1 MSIAVNMLALIDL
14 CMQYVCSLVRNNAPS
29 YAITKPFIDYRLKR
43 DKGISDNN
51 CDIPNVMTSPA
62 IFPIGSSDTD
72 HSLKDIGEEDSSF
85 SSVSD
90 VAKPPDGGWGWAVVF
105 ASFMIHVL
113 GKSKC

>member
-1 MSIAVNMLALIDL
+1 MS
-14 CMQYVCSLVRNNAPS
+14 SPVRRNS
-29 YAITKPFIDYRLKR
+29 SKPFIDFRLKR
-43 DKGISDNN
+43 EKGISDNG
-51 CDIPNVMTSPA
+51 DIPNVMTSPA

-85 SSVSD
+85 SASSVSD

-113 GKSKC
+113 GKSKCFKVCADLFCYFYVFTYVY